1 MNIIKNYSEQ
11 LETEGT
17 FLKDKKS
24 GELKSLNDVVGE
36 DLNNYEVIKVDKAV
50 VLNDAAQKLFGKDL
64 DNINGKD
71 YYNLLKIFL
80 SFRSSLKQKVYQQE
94 KKIGVKIE
102 VR

>member
-1 MNIIKNYSEQ
+1 MNLIKNYSDQ

-36 DLNNYEVIKVDKAV
+36 DLNKYEVIKVDKSV

-64 DNINGKD
+64 EKINGKD
-71 YYNLLKIFL
+71 YYNLLKMFL
-80 SFRSSLKQKVYQQE
+80 AFRSSLKQKVYQQE

>member
-1 MNIIKNYSEQ
+1 MNLIKNYSEQ

-36 DLNNYEVIKVDKAV
+36 DLNKYEVIKVDKSV

-64 DNINGKD
+64 EKINGKD
-71 YYNLLKIFL
+71 YYNLLKMFL
-80 SFRSSLKQKVYQQE
+80 AFRSSLKQKVYQQE